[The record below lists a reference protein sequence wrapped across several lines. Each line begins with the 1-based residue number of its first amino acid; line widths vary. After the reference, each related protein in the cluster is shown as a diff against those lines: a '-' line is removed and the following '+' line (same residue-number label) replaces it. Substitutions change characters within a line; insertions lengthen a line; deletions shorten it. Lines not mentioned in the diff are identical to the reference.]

1 MASAAQRRIK
11 SISYA
16 KYGYM
21 FIAPF
26 FLVYCFF
33 QVWPLIQTF
42 ILSFQGNGADAGNFV
57 GFDNYGIILFGSG
70 EGMGRR
76 AAAMQDLFLTSFKNT
91 IILWF
96 GNFIPQILLSLLMAV
111 WFTDSKLHIPGVGF
125 FKVVMYLP
133 NIITAVSVAALFM
146 RFISNSQLSA
156 VNTLLMLNGGDPVSF
171 EASAAWSRGIVMF
184 IQTWLWFGNTM
195 IMMMSGIMGINPSLF
210 EAAAIDGASSGQVLR
225 KVTLPLLR
233 PMVVYTLI
241 TSMIGGLQMFDI
253 PYLYHTGAGK
263 INANLRTVAVFVYEQ
278 FRAGAKVHQPDYGI
292 AGAASVILF
301 IITAA
306 LGILVFRMNR
316 DEDEHRKKLERKAL
330 VKEYKKQQKLAK
342 NGGLGA

>member
-33 QVWPLIQTF
+33 QIWPLLQTF
-42 ILSFQGNGADAGNFV
+42 ILSFQGNGADAGTFV
-57 GFDNYGIILFGSG
+57 GFDNYATILFGSG

-76 AAAMQDLFLTSFKNT
+76 AKAMQELFLTSFKNT

-96 GNFIPQILLSLLMAV
+96 GNFIPQILLSLLLAV

-156 VNTLLMLNGGDPVSF
+156 VNTLLLLNGSDSVNF
-171 EASAAWSRGIVMF
+171 ETSAVWSRGIVMF

-316 DEDEHRKKLERKAL
+316 DEDEHRKKQERKAL

-342 NGGLGA
+342 NGGLSA

>member
-96 GNFIPQILLSLLMAV
+96 GNFIPQILLSLLLAV

-171 EASAAWSRGIVMF
+171 ESSAAWSRGIVMF

-316 DEDEHRKKLERKAL
+316 DEDEHRKKQERKAL
-330 VKEYKKQQKLAK
+330 VKEYKRQQKLAK

>member
-1 MASAAQRRIK
+1 MASSAQRRIK
-11 SISYA
+11 SVSYA

-33 QVWPLIQTF
+33 QVWPLINTF
-42 ILSFQGNGADAGNFV
+42 LLSFEGNGSDAGNFV
-57 GFDNYGIILFGSG
+57 GLDNYSIILFGEG

-76 AAAMQDLFLTSFKNT
+76 AASMQALFLTSFKNT
-91 IILWF
+91 VILWV
-96 GNFIPQILLSLLMAV
+96 GNFIPQILLSLLLAV

-133 NIITAVSVAALFM
+133 NVITAVSVAALFM
-146 RFISNSQLSA
+146 RFISNSEVSA
-156 VNTLLMLNGGDPVSF
+156 VNSLLSLSGHDTYKF
-171 EASAAWSRGIVMF
+171 ETSAAWSRGIVMF
-184 IQTWLWFGNTM
+184 IQTWMWFGNTM

-253 PYLYHTGAGK
+253 PYLYHTGAGN

-278 FRAGAKVHQPDYGI
+278 FRSGDKVHNPDYGI
-292 AGAASVILF
+292 AGAASILLF
-301 IITAA
+301 IVTAA
-306 LGILVFRMNR
+306 LGLLVFRMNR
-316 DEDEHRKKLERKAL
+316 DEDEHRKKKERKEMIKA
-330 VKEYKKQQKLAK
+330 YKAQQKLAK
-342 NGGLGA
+342 NGGL

>member
-96 GNFIPQILLSLLMAV
+96 GNFIPQILLSLLLAV

-125 FKVVMYLP
+125 FKVVMSLP

>member
-96 GNFIPQILLSLLMAV
+96 GNLIPQILLSLLLAV

-316 DEDEHRKKLERKAL
+316 DEDEHRKKQERKAL
-330 VKEYKKQQKLAK
+330 VKEYKRQQKLAK